1 MTTYTVEFGHLGEGR
16 RPVPDLTVTTDD
28 INEFHR
34 AVAEHAI
41 PYMKP
46 VLTEMGHPEFAD
58 CFFRTNKDRTM
69 GDFMWLDLAADKH
82 ARFCAA
88 RITAAE
94 VRKAGE

>member
-1 MTTYTVEFGHLGEGR
+1 MTSYTIEFGHLGEGR
-16 RPVPDLTVTTDD
+16 PVPDLTVDTDD

-34 AVAEHAI
+34 AVARHAI

-46 VLTEMGHPEFAD
+46 VLTEMGHPEAAD
-58 CFFRTNKDRTM
+58 CFFHTNKDMSM
-69 GDFMWLDLAADKH
+69 GQFMWIDFQSGKGG
-82 ARFCAA
+82 RFCAA

>member
-16 RPVPDLTVTTDD
+16 PVPDLTVETDD

-34 AVAEHAI
+34 AVAKHAI
-41 PYMKP
+41 PHMKP
-46 VLTEMGHPEFAD
+46 VLTEMGRPEAAD
-58 CFFRTNKDRTM
+58 CIFHTNKDMSM
-69 GDFMWLDLAADKH
+69 GQFLWIDFQTGGG

-88 RITAAE
+88 RITAAD

>member
-1 MTTYTVEFGHLGEGR
+1 MTTYTIEFGYLGEG
-16 RPVPDLTVTTDD
+16 RPVPDLTVEADD
-28 INEFHR
+28 DNVFER

-41 PYMKP
+41 PYMRP
-46 VLTEMGHPEFAD
+46 VLEQMGHPEFAD
-58 CFFRTNKDRTM
+58 CFFSFNRERTM
-69 GDFMWLDLAADKH
+69 GHFMWFDFQTDKG

>member
-1 MTTYTVEFGHLGEGR
+1 MTRYTVEFGYLGEG
-16 RPVPDLTVTTDD
+16 RPVPDLTVDTDD

-34 AVAEHAI
+34 AVAKHAI
-41 PYMKP
+41 PYMRP
-46 VLTEMGHPEFAD
+46 VLTDMGHPEAAD
-58 CFFRTNKDRTM
+58 CFFQTNTDRTM
-69 GDFMWLDLAADKH
+69 GQFVWLDLAAGKG